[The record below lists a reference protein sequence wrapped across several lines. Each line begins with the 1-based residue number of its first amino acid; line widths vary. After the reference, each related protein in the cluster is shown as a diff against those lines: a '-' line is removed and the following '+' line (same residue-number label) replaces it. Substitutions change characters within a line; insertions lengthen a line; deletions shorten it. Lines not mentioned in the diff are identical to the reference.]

1 MSGDPALEPT
11 STDRGAER
19 RDRLAGLLQEAREG
33 RREALNLIVADL
45 TPLLWQAV
53 RRQGLSRQSA
63 EDVIQTTWLT
73 LLRNLHAISA
83 PAALIEWLLTTA
95 RREAWRVRAAGR
107 DDELVGQDVFEEM
120 PDSDSLP
127 EELLLQDERHR
138 ALWNAVA
145 RLSPPCRDL
154 LRVVAFVRRPHYD
167 AVAASLGMPKGSIG
181 PTRGRCLVKLRH
193 LLSEDPGWTAR

>member
-53 RRQGLSRQSA
+53 RRQGLGRQAA

-73 LLRNLHAISA
+73 FLRNLHAISA
-83 PAALIEWLLTTA
+83 PAALIEWLLTTPA
-95 RREAWRVRAAGR
+95 RAWRVGRRTATTSSWARTCSRRCRTPTACPRSSCSRTRAASCA
-107 DDELVGQDVFEEM
+107 V
-120 PDSDSLP
+120 
-127 EELLLQDERHR
+127 ERR
-138 ALWNAVA
+138 GT
-145 RLSPPCRDL
+145 
-154 LRVVAFVRRPHYD
+154 
-167 AVAASLGMPKGSIG
+167 AVAALP
-181 PTRGRCLVKLRH
+181 
-193 LLSEDPGWTAR
+193 